1 MAKQVE
7 FRVVY
12 NRFPEVQRKAPEKAK
27 ATVKKATYELEA
39 RAKGKA
45 PVDTGALRNS
55 IASTFE
61 NDGFTGII
69 GPSVH
74 YAIYQELGTYKMP
87 PHPFMGPAAEEVAP
101 IFQREMQRLVEG

>member
-1 MAKQVE
+1 MAKQVG
-7 FRVVY
+7 FRIVF
-12 NRFPEVQRKAPEKAK
+12 NRFPEAQRNAPEKAK
-27 ATVKKATYELEA
+27 AAVKKATYELEA

-87 PHPFMGPAAEEVAP
+87 PHPYLGPAAEEVAP
-101 IFQREMQRLVEG
+101 IFTQMMQKLVEG